1 MRIRYLIALLLTAGI
16 GFSQTSDNQPAR
28 CVGCFSEPQST
39 LLFRKAYIE
48 PGRLNDELYLVTPSG
63 SFTVPELHGRVG
75 QRASPIP
82 AISLSGDRVAWSL
95 KFMLNAD
102 IVKCDP
108 SKKGWCDLKPK
119 PIFKSVMGVYSV
131 RDKTWK
137 QYGDFYMVGSAAF
150 SPDGKKIA
158 FKDEAD
164 SDRQRLMILDLETGQ
179 MTPVPGSN
187 SVIWITQLS
196 WSPDG
201 KFLVGTVPTPG
212 GKLIAEQIVVIDI
225 ATGEMKT
232 VAEGSDPSWSPKGDW
247 IAYVLP
253 VQCMIIHPDGTGAR
267 SVLDKEPK
275 WMKWALNAPIV
286 WSPDGERLL
295 LNQQKIYDSPT
306 RVIMVDLATGH
317 AIIKSKNGEV
327 VSGWVSYSG
336 K

>member
-1 MRIRYLIALLLTAGI
+1 MRIRYLIAFLLAAGI
-16 GFSQTSDNQPAR
+16 GFSQASKKQTGR
-28 CVGCFSEPQST
+28 CIGCFSEPQST

-48 PGRLNDELYLVTPSG
+48 PGRLNDELYLVAPSG
-63 SFTVPELHGRVG
+63 SFTVPELYGRVG
-75 QRASPIP
+75 QGASPIP
-82 AISLSGDRVAWSL
+82 AISASGDRVAWSL

-108 SKKGWCDLKPK
+108 SKIGWCDPKPK

-131 RDKTWK
+131 QEKTWE
-137 QYGDFYMVGSAAF
+137 QYGDFYHVGSAAF

-179 MTPVPGSN
+179 MTPIPGSN

-201 KFLVGTVPTPG
+201 KFLAGTVKGPG
-212 GKLIAEQIVVIDI
+212 PGKIVLIDV

-232 VAEGSDPSWSPKGDW
+232 IAEGSDPSWSPKGDW

-253 VQCMIIHPDGTGAR
+253 VRCMIIHPDGTGAR

-275 WMKWALNAPIV
+275 WMNWALNAPIV
-286 WSPDGERLL
+286 WSPDGERML
-295 LNQQKIYDSPT
+295 LNQQKIYGTHT
-306 RVIMVDLATGH
+306 RVITVDLATGH
-317 AIIKSKNGEV
+317 AIKNSKDGEV
-327 VSGWVSYSG
+327 VSGWVPYSG